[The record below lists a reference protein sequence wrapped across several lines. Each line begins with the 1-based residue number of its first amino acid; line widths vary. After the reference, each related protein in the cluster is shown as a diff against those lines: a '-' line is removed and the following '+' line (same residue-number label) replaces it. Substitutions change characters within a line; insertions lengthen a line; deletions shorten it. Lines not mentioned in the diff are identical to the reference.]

1 MPKIKRTRKLVI
13 PANKRED
20 DLVKQEALVEVDD
33 KGELPFR
40 LTIDIVLSR
49 LALFCNL
56 CSVTCVLY
64 GSFLYLYLYVCPC
77 VGNTFAGLAFCV
89 TLFFFI
95 EIDNLILCILGK
107 VSFVA
112 KVFICL
118 KENCVWLGTHYPT
131 G

>member
-1 MPKIKRTRKLVI
+1 MVI
-13 PANKRED
+13 PAKKRED
-20 DLVKQEALVEVDD
+20 DLVKQAALVEVDD

-56 CSVTCVLY
+56 CCVTCVLLAYLWFVFVLVPVCMSLY
-64 GSFLYLYLYVCPC
+64 GEHICKLSLLCDPC
-77 VGNTFAGLAFCV
+77 LLT
-89 TLFFFI
+89 

-107 VSFVA
+107 EVHVSFIA

-131 G
+131 K